1 VSKYGGAAAF
11 AAEAALWIAGAALI
25 AGAAGMHWNLELP
38 ALNLNTLTGATPS
51 AAASAGPS
59 ASAAVH
65 LSSSPAARST
75 ASSAASVAVAS
86 RAPSSTPAATTI
98 VQKYRD
104 FVARPDFQ
112 FTAKFTVSQTF
123 TVNGTPVVDNQSGT
137 MSYKAGDDTDSH
149 TETVNGAATHYDYVH
164 LGHDTYES
172 IDGGA
177 WTKSTRSVTEIASD
191 RVIFTPTVAFID
203 EGFETKNGAS
213 LHRLAADQDAFSKAL
228 VKTTEGATDGQV
240 TFTVWVGDDGTPA
253 YFKLQGWA
261 QLPVNGVSTKVTET
275 QEFRVT
281 ATSGVTITSPI

>member
-1 VSKYGGAAAF
+1 VSKYGGVAAF
-11 AAEAALWIAGAALI
+11 VAEAALWVAGAALI
-25 AGAAGMHWNLELP
+25 AGAAGMHWNLEMP
-38 ALNLNTLTGATPS
+38 ALNLNALTGATPS
-51 AAASAGPS
+51 APASARSAGPS
-59 ASAAVH
+59 AH

-75 ASSAASVAVAS
+75 ASPAASVAVAS
-86 RAPSSTPAATTI
+86 RSPGSTPTASTI

-112 FTAKFTVSQTF
+112 FAAEFTISQTF
-123 TVNGTPVVDNQSGT
+123 TLNGAPVDDSQSGT
-137 MSYKAGDDTDSH
+137 MSYKAGDDTDNH

-164 LGHDTYES
+164 LGNDTYES

-177 WTKSTRSVTEIASD
+177 WTKATRSATEIASD

-261 QLPVNGVSTKVTET
+261 RMPVNGVSTKVTET

-281 ATSGVTITSPI
+281 ATSGVTITSPT